1 MHGGEINDLYFK
13 ASLFSSM
20 PFNSLQPIFD
30 QIHYKMIDTP
40 ILTVTLNPAIDK
52 STIVPGLQPESKLRC
67 TDVLNEPGGGGINVS
82 KALKKL
88 GLTSVALFP
97 SGGHNGEM
105 LKGLL
110 TEEEIVFIATDTTVE
125 TRENW
130 VVLDQDTNNQYRFT
144 FPGRTFEEQA
154 VKDMIENIRSFSP
167 EYVVASGSLPPG
179 LKDYFYGLI
188 VKAADSVGAKCI
200 VDTSGPALQALK
212 GRHVYLIKPNIS
224 ELCKML
230 NIEHLENDQ
239 VPDAAQQAVRD
250 GFAEV
255 VVVSMGPD
263 GAWMVTADK
272 RYFAKAPPVEKKS
285 TVGAGDSMVAGITY
299 MLQQKQPLKQALN
312 FGVACGSAATMND
325 GTQLFNPEDVQRL
338 YEAINLEQ

>member
-1 MHGGEINDLYFK
+1 MN
-13 ASLFSSM
+13 SS
-20 PFNSLQPIFD
+20 PI
-30 QIHYKMIDTP
+30 I
-40 ILTVTLNPAIDK
+40 TVTLNPAIDK
-52 STIVPGLQPESKLRC
+52 STVATKLKPESKLRC
-67 TDVLNEPGGGGINVS
+67 AEVLNEPGGGGINVS

-88 GLTSVALFP
+88 GLASVALFP
-97 SGGHNGEM
+97 SGGYNGEM

-110 TEEEIVFIATDTTVE
+110 AAEEIQFRSVNSSVE

-130 VVLDQDTNNQYRFT
+130 VVLESETNHQFRFT
-144 FPGRTFEEQA
+144 FPGRAFEEQV
-154 VKDMIENIRSFSP
+154 VKDLIENIRSFSP

-179 LKDYFYGLI
+179 LPDYFYGLI
-188 VKAADSVGAKCI
+188 VKTAASVGAKCI

-212 GRHVYLIKPNIS
+212 GKNVFLIKPNIS

-230 NIEHLENDQ
+230 NIPDLAINE

-250 GFAEV
+250 GFAEII
-255 VVVSMGPD
+255 VVSMGGD
-263 GAWMVTADK
+263 GAWMVTHEK
-272 RYFAKAPPVEKKS
+272 KYFALAPAVEKKS

-325 GTQLFNPEDVQRL
+325 GTQLFRLEDAKRL
-338 YEAINLEQ
+338 YEEINRGQ